1 MIYIRNYKNQYKKRL
16 NLYSKILL
24 IIISWNTTIEK
35 DRKEEFKDIKVF
47 IDKVMNGTELYK
59 NKIYNLSNNPKI
71 SIVISVY
78 NGEAYLK
85 TILLSIQYQDFKD
98 IEIVMIDDGS
108 KDNSVNL
115 IKELMKTEPRIVLYQ
130 NKKNKGAL
138 YTKSTGVILSK
149 GKYVMT
155 MDEDDIYVQKDAFST
170 LYVEAEKNN
179 LDILGFAFI
188 RFRSTISRYLPNYSD
203 KKRII
208 YQPELSN
215 LMYNLTSNGKVR
227 QFGGNLWNLFVRN
240 DIFKKVVKQIDEKNF
255 NVRMNHHD
263 DFILFFLLTRSAK
276 SIKYIDRIFYA
287 IYMDWKEDEKVKFR
301 KKIKIENIINNKC
314 FEYLNFLEILFK
326 NTKNTFEDKKIAFS
340 QLEEWYLNKLFC
352 RNNKNTRERAI
363 EVFKLYLNNE
373 YVSKEDKKNLEDFMN
388 NEQNKI

>member
-1 MIYIRNYKNQYKKRL
+1 MNFKK
-16 NLYSKILL
+16 
-24 IIISWNTTIEK
+24 
-35 DRKEEFKDIKVF
+35 V
-47 IDKVMNGTELYK
+47 
-59 NKIYNLSNNPKI
+59 
-71 SIVISVY
+71 
-78 NGEAYLK
+78 
-85 TILLSIQYQDFKD
+85 
-98 IEIVMIDDGS
+98 
-108 KDNSVNL
+108 
-115 IKELMKTEPRIVLYQ
+115 
-130 NKKNKGAL
+130 
-138 YTKSTGVILSK
+138 
-149 GKYVMT
+149 
-155 MDEDDIYVQKDAFST
+155 
-170 LYVEAEKNN
+170 YVEAEKNN
-179 LDILGFAFI
+179 LDILGFTFI
-188 RFRSTISRYLPNYSD
+188 RFRSTISRSLPNYSD

-227 QFGGNLWNLFVRN
+227 RFGGNLWNLFVRN

-287 IYMDWKEDEKVKFR
+287 NNMDWKEDEKVKFR
-301 KKIKIENIINNKC
+301 KIIKYENIINDKC

>member
-1 MIYIRNYKNQYKKRL
+1 
-16 NLYSKILL
+16 
-24 IIISWNTTIEK
+24 
-35 DRKEEFKDIKVF
+35 
-47 IDKVMNGTELYK
+47 
-59 NKIYNLSNNPKI
+59 
-71 SIVISVY
+71 
-78 NGEAYLK
+78 
-85 TILLSIQYQDFKD
+85 
-98 IEIVMIDDGS
+98 
-108 KDNSVNL
+108 
-115 IKELMKTEPRIVLYQ
+115 
-130 NKKNKGAL
+130 
-138 YTKSTGVILSK
+138 
-149 GKYVMT
+149 
-155 MDEDDIYVQKDAFST
+155 
-170 LYVEAEKNN
+170 
-179 LDILGFAFI
+179 
-188 RFRSTISRYLPNYSD
+188 
-203 KKRII
+203 
-208 YQPELSN
+208 
-215 LMYNLTSNGKVR
+215 MYNLTSNGKVR

-301 KKIKIENIINNKC
+301 KKIKFENIINNKC